1 MSVKYNSY
9 LKDVVKSIEKS
20 MGKALHDSG
29 GKLAGKVSSVAPVDT
44 GELRDSVDYDVDN
57 DKLELMIGAQAKH
70 APAIELGT
78 SKAKAQPFLEVTVKN
93 NIKDIVE
100 SIERNLPE

>member
-9 LKDVVKSIEKS
+9 LADVVESIEKS
-20 MGKALHDSG
+20 MSNSLNESG
-29 GKLAGKVSSVAPVDT
+29 SRLADKVSEAAPVDT

-93 NIKDIVE
+93 NIKDVVD
-100 SIERNLPE
+100 SIERDLQK

>member
-9 LKDVVKSIEKS
+9 LKDVVESIEKS
-20 MGKALHDSG
+20 MSSSLNDAGSR
-29 GKLAGKVSSVAPVDT
+29 LAGKVSEVAPVDT
-44 GELRDSVDYDVDN
+44 GELRDSVDYEVDSN
-57 DKLELMIGAQAKH
+57 KLELIIGAKAKH

-78 SKAKAQPFLEVTVKN
+78 SRAPAQPFLEVTVKGN
-93 NIKDIVE
+93 VNDVVD